1 MKTLFD
7 HIPAFEC
14 NEIRVTGH
22 AIQRMTERGI
32 LYDQVLET
40 VFWGKIIAEYTTDKP
55 FPSVLILY
63 FIEGKAIHVVIS
75 RDESSGICALITAY
89 WPDGAQWN
97 EDFTKKIKI

>member
-40 VFWGKIIAEYTTDKP
+40 VFWERSLQNIQR
-55 FPSVLILY
+55 
-63 FIEGKAIHVVIS
+63 IS
-75 RDESSGICALITAY
+75 RFPVSLFCILLKEKQFML
-89 WPDGAQWN
+89 
-97 EDFTKKIKI
+97 